1 MEKFIRSADEKMKIW
16 IENQHWKLDLN
27 LQELMYIKEN
37 YSQYVNGL
45 FNKVKLNIT
54 QSDIEK
60 YSIEELSQIKSL
72 VSTLNFSFDN
82 ITTLNFDILEQ
93 INSIYSN
100 NDINDSIVHFHYRE
114 AYSYEKGIETLKQ
127 ESLNF
132 KQLVSGIDAKMSDL
146 EKFIIIYQRLGKKIN
161 YGEANNGFSNEYDTN
176 SNNNLEGIITNKS
189 VCGGYTLILE
199 QALSIVGIKVK
210 SRTGGLMS
218 EGLHAWNQ
226 VCIDGKWYNCDLT
239 LDNTQIVNNQV
250 PLQCLKSD
258 NEFMRNGHRD
268 TGSIYPNN
276 LIYEEKSE
284 CIEDYD
290 VEIIKRCFEEIY
302 RTGKIDSLNT
312 QQTATEEFKTE
323 KNTNEMQMQN
333 YMKTRI
339 KNLTNIQISDN
350 KGYVGN
356 GDMVLKSKQE
366 LIEEKEQL
374 EELIDDLLANNRI
387 DTNEKNRLINFI
399 KEEYKNMILKA
410 PDTNSN
416 LLDYYDQML
425 NQLNQ
430 QNQQVNEKKEVVDI
444 DLDSEYLI
452 YYINSKCMDQVD
464 LYRSN
469 YDYDMLED
477 EQKEELDKKILE
489 VLKVELDNDE
499 SYITRKKQILERVK
513 ENLGINS
520 ELHNIDIYD
529 LIESFDTTEIIENIE
544 GKKTR

>member
-100 NDINDSIVHFHYRE
+100 NDINDSIVRFHYRE

-374 EELIDDLLANNRI
+374 EELIDDLLTNNRI

-452 YYINSKCMDQVD
+452 YYINSKCMNQVD